1 METRL
6 NLKWETLTFKPD
18 PRTVHRDPERVVHQL
33 GPHSETDLGV
43 GLR

>member
-18 PRTVHRDPERVVHQL
+18 SEPHIVIQKEWCISLDRIQKRT
-33 GPHSETDLGV
+33 
-43 GLR
+43 